1 METATLLEQE
11 SVFCTLS
18 PGKVDRENRVI
29 FGVVL
34 AEVGPFKDGRGE
46 FDSESLD
53 ELLELMQTQEGRD
66 TENGLRS
73 RWTHPS
79 IVSDAAGSFIGR
91 FKNPRIE
98 GEKLKADLHI
108 DPTAMMP
115 PPGKGGTAYGEYLM
129 TLAESDPGAIQTS
142 LVLQREVVKRNKKQ
156 IWKPVALR
164 ACDFVDT
171 GNAVH
176 GDFLQDKSTDEVDAE
191 TNREKVES
199 RLEQKETLDR
209 RFREKVMQD
218 DQISRGDVENI
229 ISEKLDSFLSALA
242 DKEKAEQEKQEQ
254 ATQEALVANST
265 AAVDFVLRATSISF
279 PADKASEIA
288 GKIQKGELSLDA
300 ATQHL
305 LQHKAEELA
314 PADVKEEVVHSEV
327 DELLSDPEF
336 KKVWDTIGL
345 NKQDLED
352 QLQFEGHE
360 DENPFFGNWEQ
371 NAATIESLKLGG
383 AQ

>member
-1 METATLLEQE
+1 
-11 SVFCTLS
+11 
-18 PGKVDRENRVI
+18 
-29 FGVVL
+29 
-34 AEVGPFKDGRGE
+34 
-46 FDSESLD
+46 
-53 ELLELMQTQEGRD
+53 
-66 TENGLRS
+66 
-73 RWTHPS
+73 
-79 IVSDAAGSFIGR
+79 
-91 FKNPRIE
+91 
-98 GEKLKADLHI
+98 
-108 DPTAMMP
+108 
-115 PPGKGGTAYGEYLM
+115 
-129 TLAESDPGAIQTS
+129 
-142 LVLQREVVKRNKKQ
+142 
-156 IWKPVALR
+156 LR